1 MTLTRFTLA
10 ITLLLSTSGV
20 MAAEMK
26 VDADFPGGNVIVDR
40 IDGDDIHVRPD
51 LRDTVGDWFY
61 WNFRVRG
68 AAGRTVNVHFTK
80 GNPIGV
86 RGPAVS
92 TDSAKSW
99 RWLGADAVRESSF
112 RYAAPANVDEV
123 RFAFAFPYQRD
134 NLQAFLDRFKG

>member
-1 MTLTRFTLA
+1 MTLVRLILA
-10 ITLLLSTSGV
+10 VTLLPWASRA
-20 MAAEMK
+20 MAVELE
-26 VDADFPGGNVIVDR
+26 VDADCPGGNVIVDR

-92 TDSAKSW
+92 IDGGKTW
-99 RWLGADAVRESSF
+99 RWAGA
-112 RYAAPANVDEV
+112 
-123 RFAFAFPYQRD
+123 Q
-134 NLQAFLDRFKG
+134 